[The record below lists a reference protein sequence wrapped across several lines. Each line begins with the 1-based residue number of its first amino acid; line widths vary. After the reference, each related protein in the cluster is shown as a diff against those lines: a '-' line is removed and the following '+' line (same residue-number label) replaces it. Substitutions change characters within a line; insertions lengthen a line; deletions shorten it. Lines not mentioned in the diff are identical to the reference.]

1 MSVDLR
7 VEAGEASAGTEA
19 DAVFWDDAG
28 FIRRV
33 NQEADKLGVSLNEV
47 CRRAGLSKDYLGKT
61 PQGGRNVLSIQ
72 KLAAVLGVEP
82 AYLMDFATE
91 VHIKPNP
98 PTREETQLQALGL
111 AANIAAHVSIPGD
124 KRHGPNFCSGRMGA
138 VSISFRRK
146 VFSCS
151 AIHPLQSFC
160 RRLSLL
166 PSGQHRKR
174 V

>member
-1 MSVDLR
+1 MSVDLG
-7 VEAGEASAGTEA
+7 VEAGEAPADTEA
-19 DAVFWDDAG
+19 DAVVWDDAG

-82 AYLMDFATE
+82 AYLMGFATE

-111 AANIAAHVSIPGD
+111 AANIAAHVYLVLNCQQTPKLPDGID
-124 KRHGPNFCSGRMGA
+124 KNQLVDLITQLLTPPNRPRS
-138 VSISFRRK
+138 K
-146 VFSCS
+146 E
-151 AIHPLQSFC
+151 
-160 RRLSLL
+160 
-166 PSGQHRKR
+166 
-174 V
+174 

>member
-1 MSVDLR
+1 MSVDLG
-7 VEAGEASAGTEA
+7 VEAGEAPAGTEA
-19 DAVFWDDAG
+19 DAVVWDDAG

-82 AYLMDFATE
+82 AYLMGFATE

-111 AANIAAHVSIPGD
+111 AANIA
-124 KRHGPNFCSGRMGA
+124 GP
-138 VSISFRRK
+138 
-146 VFSCS
+146 
-151 AIHPLQSFC
+151 
-160 RRLSLL
+160 RLSRAEL
-166 PSGQHRKR
+166 PADAKAAGWDRQEPARRSDYATAVAADPAPLKGVIGSLAAYSGSST
-174 V
+174 